1 MCYVIVVGLTIG
13 IYGHELGILSG
24 TVFGKLP
31 RVSPLSSC
39 FLAVHLQLCLVEKK
53 VVLSITR
60 GKYPFEISTVQDILK
75 FYRTDRKADFKALF
89 YEGDRNI

>member
-1 MCYVIVVGLTIG
+1 MCHVIVVGLTIG

-39 FLAVHLQLCLVEKK
+39 FLAVHLQLSLVEKK
-53 VVLSITR
+53 VVLSVTR
-60 GKYPFEISTVQDILK
+60 AKYLFGISTVQDILK
-75 FYRTDRKADFKALF
+75 FYKIDRRADFKALF
-89 YEGDRNI
+89 YERVRNI